1 MLKCLSLL
9 LSLTS
14 CETVFSKPE
23 TATSLN
29 EFRTSKGL
37 TALRSDARLSAL
49 ARAHAEDMA
58 RRGSLDHN
66 GFESRRGVR
75 AENVSYGCK
84 DTACAIRQWAGS
96 AGHRKNM
103 LLREIKTYGLAY
115 ADARNG
121 RRYWTLELG
130 E

>member
-9 LSLTS
+9 LSLSS
-14 CETVFSKPE
+14 CEPVFSKPE

-37 TALRSDARLSAL
+37 TALRSDARLTAL
-49 ARAHAEDMA
+49 ARGHAEDMA

-84 DTACAIRQWAGS
+84 DTPCAIRQWAGS

-103 LLREIKTYGLAY
+103 LLREIKSYGLAY
-115 ADARNG
+115 ADGRNG
-121 RRYWTLELG
+121 RRYWALELG
-130 E
+130 D

>member
-1 MLKCLSLL
+1 MLKCLTLN
-9 LSLTS
+9 S

-23 TATSLN
+23 TAATLN
-29 EFRTSKGL
+29 EFRSANGR
-37 TALRSDARLSAL
+37 TALRSDSRLTAL

-58 RRGSLDHN
+58 RRNALDHA
-66 GFESRRGVR
+66 GFERRRIR

-103 LLREIKTYGLAY
+103 LLQDVRSYGLAF
-115 ADARNG
+115 ADSRSG
-121 RRYWTLELG
+121 RRYWALELG